1 MHFKCASNVADS
13 GVSMVCLKCS
23 QSCVVTVTTIGCLYV
38 PDPRHRHMFAMN
50 AGIDACLSLFV
61 CVSCIGPS
69 LTTQALPMCCRQ
81 PAVSGEQGKGV
92 GSSLRANK
100 MLLTGADSTQPGS
113 KGESLKSAVTG
124 KPQSHCLCMLNL
136 VMLVCLMQAYPRQPP

>member
-1 MHFKCASNVADS
+1 MDS
-13 GVSMVCLKCS
+13 LDSA
-23 QSCVVTVTTIGCLYV
+23 QTCVVTVTTIGCLYV
-38 PDPRHRHMFAMN
+38 LDPRHRRMSAMN

-81 PAVSGEQGKGV
+81 PAVSGEEGKGL

-124 KPQSHCLCMLNL
+124 KLQSYCLCVLNL
-136 VMLVCLMQAYPRQPP
+136 VMLVCLLQAYPRQPP